1 MKKLDKQR
9 LKRHAVADHLSG
21 NSTTRK
27 YLTAA
32 FGILALFICTPAAQ
46 SMTLHSKT
54 GQSQKQGNRMKSWHH
69 SVIGL
74 FAACLILTASAA
86 FAQPM
91 KVLWWD
97 VSVEEPST
105 KSSHRQRV
113 ARFVNDYEGGSVF
126 DVTYKFEPRRGSLAR
141 HLAAQG
147 GYQIIVMTATNTNRT
162 FNEQDLDAL
171 RGFYANGPKTLMLDG
186 TLFIR
191 NTNAHELANWP
202 GVNGSSADLV
212 INQMEAI
219 RAAGGGIW
227 IGTDHGQFQR
237 PANQAVSAILPDARF
252 SRTTNPSR
260 DGEFFGE
267 VLLANKKPVKPINIL
282 RHWESIPSQGQAPTG
297 TFADFM
303 GQPVTLYTL
312 VEASDKPGGGT
323 RRTYISSTIDPGDKR
338 FDISGDDAPVID
350 RMPTRKSLPAN

>member
-1 MKKLDKQR
+1 
-9 LKRHAVADHLSG
+9 
-21 NSTTRK
+21 
-27 YLTAA
+27 
-32 FGILALFICTPAAQ
+32 
-46 SMTLHSKT
+46 
-54 GQSQKQGNRMKSWHH
+54 MKS
-69 SVIGL
+69 L
-74 FAACLILTASAA
+74 FHILVALMTACLILVASTAM
-86 FAQPM
+86 AQPM

-113 ARFVNDYEGGSVF
+113 ARFVDDYQGGAVF

-147 GYQIIVMTATNTNRT
+147 GYRIIVMTATNTNRT
-162 FNEQDLDAL
+162 FNDADLDAL
-171 RGFYANGPKTLMLDG
+171 RGFYANGPKSLMLDG

-191 NTNAHELANWP
+191 NTNAHKLANWP
-202 GVNGSSADLV
+202 GVNDSSANLV
-212 INQMEAI
+212 INQMEAL

-237 PANQAVSAILPDARF
+237 PANQAITALLPEASF

-267 VLLANKKPVKPINIL
+267 LLLAYKQPVKPIDIL

-297 TFADFM
+297 TFTDFM

-323 RRTYISSTIDPGDKR
+323 RRTYISATLDPGDKR
-338 FDISGDDAPVID
+338 FDIAGDDVPVID
-350 RMPTRKSLPAN
+350 RMPTRKSLPQN